1 MWDVIIK
8 YKYAPISMRYPRWYF
23 SDAVRQLLE
32 ELNIPHPEKKVH
44 TFNPMS
50 NPVAEISG

>member
-8 YKYAPISMRYPRWYF
+8 YAPIFMRYPRWYF